1 MLFVVAVV
9 VVIVHM
15 YRLPVHFLHLISYFS
30 IMYTLKAKTKECIV
44 KTMNK
49 QFPSGFREQ

>member
-15 YRLPVHFLHLISYFS
+15 YRLPVHCLPFISYF
-30 IMYTLKAKTKECIV
+30 IYTVKAKTKECSV
-44 KTMNK
+44 ETMNK
-49 QFPSGFREQ
+49 QSHLGFREQ